1 MKIDISLT
9 EKLDSHNPGEF
20 ISNYKISNFFKGKF
34 FIKRLIKKIFI
45 HKINTKIRWNESIW
59 DSIII
64 NDYFTKIIFLDSN
77 LSFDLNEIKASIIK
91 DITDKRLKDIKK
103 YQKLILNE
111 VDIGFPLF
119 ITGRALN
126 FLGGNE
132 SSNDIYI
139 LDGSRRL
146 VSNILLNIDPA
157 ISIIDLK

>member
-9 EKLDSHNPGEF
+9 GKLDSHNPSEF
-20 ISNYKISNFFKGKF
+20 ISNYKISKFFKGKF
-34 FIKRLIKKIFI
+34 FIKRLIKKIFK
-45 HKINTKIRWNESIW
+45 HKINTKIRWNKSIW

-77 LSFDLNEIKASIIK
+77 LPFNLDEIKASIIK

-111 VDIGFPLF
+111 VDIGLPLF
-119 ITGRALN
+119 ITGRVLN
-126 FLGGNE
+126 LLGGDE
-132 SSNDIYI
+132 SNDDIYI

-146 VSNILLNIDPA
+146 VSNILLNIDPT